1 MPVFR
6 DDVPEDGWNV
16 EYFAAKGDTLKLIAA
31 RYKIDSSN
39 LQLSNYPVEGDGKLR
54 IDIQLPAGYAL
65 WLPTRLFSRVQQDV
79 SAARAGAASVPV
91 AVTTATRAGEGVEP
105 SGQSL
110 ATAVGVRADLV

>member
-39 LQLSNYPVEGDGKLR
+39 LQLSNYPQEGDGKLR
-54 IDIQLPAGYAL
+54 WRLLP
-65 WLPTRLFSRVQQDV
+65 
-79 SAARAGAASVPV
+79 
-91 AVTTATRAGEGVEP
+91 
-105 SGQSL
+105 
-110 ATAVGVRADLV
+110 